1 MTPPQGDLEN
11 DAHLAAAAAT
21 GDGAAFAT
29 LYGRYESRVYN
40 ICLRI
45 TGDPEDAADATQ
57 EAFLSVLRR
66 LREGERPVRSFP
78 AYLFTSA
85 RHAAANVA
93 ERRNRTTPAGEAPEP
108 APSPSAPRD
117 LTSDPEGAALL
128 AGLQE
133 SVRAANTSLPERQR
147 EVLALRELGELSYDE
162 IASAMDLNRNAV
174 SQLIWRARI
183 GLRDAMRASA
193 VASIVATSQDCE
205 RALPLI
211 AAVDDGEHAEPG
223 DRAWLDGH
231 LAGCVRCRLG
241 QDALVEAGASYRA
254 WLPVAPAAALGPAVI
269 SSAGGL
275 VGADW
280 SGPASAFRE
289 GAQGAARGSWT
300 ARGLSAAAVGA
311 AIVAGLLALTDGPE
325 PDPPAATPGQAQAA
339 AQPPPEQRARGR
351 SAPAVAASPTV
362 AGYSSVDSTVLG
374 VLASD
379 GSAAS
384 GSEDGATGGGGL
396 PFTGLDLGWLGA
408 AGLALVLAGAVMRRL
423 ARPSRVSP

>member
-1 MTPPQGDLEN
+1 MTPPQGDLES

-40 ICLRI
+40 VCLRI

-66 LREGERPVRSFP
+66 LREGDGPVRSFP

-93 ERRNRTTPAGEAPEP
+93 ERRSRTTPAGEAPEP
-108 APSPSAPRD
+108 ASSPAAPRD
-117 LTSDPEGAALL
+117 LTTDPEGAALL

-133 SVRAANTSLPERQR
+133 SVRAANASLPERQR

-211 AAVDDGEHAEPG
+211 AAVDDGERADPE
-223 DRAWLDGH
+223 DRGWLDGH
-231 LAGCVRCRLG
+231 LAGCERCLLG
-241 QDALVEAGASYRA
+241 RDALVEAGASYRA

-289 GAQGAARGSWT
+289 GVQGAARGSWT
-300 ARGLSAAAVGA
+300 ARGISAAAVGA
-311 AIVAGLLALTDGPE
+311 AVVAAMLALGDGPE
-325 PDPPAATPGQAQAA
+325 PDPPPVAPAQAA
-339 AQPPPEQRARGR
+339 PPPPPERRVAREPP
-351 SAPAVAASPTV
+351 PAVAASPSV
-362 AGYSSVDSTVLG
+362 DGYSSVDSTVLG

-379 GSAAS
+379 GSGGS
-384 GSEDGATGGGGL
+384 RSEDSATGGGL
-396 PFTGLDLGWLGA
+396 PFSGLELGLLGA
-408 AGLALVLAGAVMRRL
+408 AGVALVLAGAAMRRL